1 MRKNSIIAARA
12 FLTFSFSVWTTM
24 PSATGV

>member
-1 MRKNSIIAARA
+1 MRKNSIIADRA
-12 FLTFSFSVWTTM
+12 CFTFALAVWTTM

>member
-12 FLTFSFSVWTTM
+12 VRTFSLAVWTTI